1 VELSK
6 VDIQFLKSFF
16 SKKPVKKA
24 YLFGSYSRGAADQ
37 HSDVDI
43 LVELDYTQ
51 HIGIGFIKMKYE
63 IEDALNKRVDLVSE
77 QSLSKHIRPFI
88 AEDKQLI
95 YER

>member
-51 HIGIGFIKMKYE
+51 HIGLGFIKMKYE
-63 IEDALNKRVDLVSE
+63 IEDALNKRVDLISE

>member
-6 VDIQFLKSFF
+6 VDLQFLKSFF

-51 HIGIGFIKMKYE
+51 HIGLGFIKMKYE